1 MEQAQNPPHASSLN
15 QKNKVI
21 NRIPS
26 ASASVG
32 VRGESN
38 TAGSGSSGDTT
49 IVVPVQIGNETVLT
63 ICI

>member
-1 MEQAQNPPHASSLN
+1 
-15 QKNKVI
+15 VI

-49 IVVPVQIGNETVLT
+49 IVVPVQIGNETIAT
-63 ICI
+63 IVKKVAGNRRERYFR